1 MRFHS
6 ILAKVAT
13 GLFLVVEMTAAS
25 AAVTF
30 NINQTVGAG
39 SVVGQVMTDG
49 AIGTVLAPKVLDWN
63 LIVNDGVTSLNLLG
77 PLSGANSA
85 FGGGFKP
92 LRDGDPII
100 V

>member
-49 AIGTVLAPKVLDWN
+49 AIGTVLAPKVRNPVQADHRFRSKPITESETKPIRFRFAAESSRFG
-63 LIVNDGVTSLNLLG
+63 LI
-77 PLSGANSA
+77 
-85 FGGGFKP
+85 
-92 LRDGDPII
+92 R
-100 V
+100 